1 MKRFFA
7 ILALG
12 ALALSPGAAFATAGD
27 CNNDGQVDQADLDT
41 LMASLNVP
49 LDQPGLANCD
59 YNQDGGLGL
68 DDVGVHIKGQS
79 E

>member
-1 MKRFFA
+1 MKRFFV
-7 ILALG
+7 ALV
-12 ALALSPGAAFATAGD
+12 LSAFAMAPGAALAVTGD
-27 CNNDGQVDQADLDT
+27 CNNAAQVDQADLDT
-41 LMASLNVP
+41 LMASLNQP

-68 DDVGVHIKGQS
+68 DDVGAHIKGQP